1 MTGVQRDREAW
12 PFTTL
17 ARAHRVRSNAHAA
30 LLLKETARL
39 AASMTELR
47 PYQRQCLER
56 LRQRYREGKRRMLV
70 SLPTGTGKTVI
81 FAQFPHYF
89 RMKKRLLVLAHRE
102 ELLEQAL
109 QKFHDADPTLPVEIE
124 QAGKRASANCK
135 VVIASVA
142 TIGRAGSTRLAAL
155 DPEDFYLIVVDEAHH
170 SVAKTYRAIFEHF
183 KLFAADT
190 PRMLVGFTA
199 TPRRGDQ
206 QGLGEIFEEI
216 AYSRSLEE
224 MIRGHFLCPVA
235 GWRVASNVDLDGVQV
250 KGGDFVES
258 QLARVV
264 DVAERNAL
272 LLRAYQDLAPHRRCI
287 VFCVNVA
294 HAQDVAARFLEAG
307 IRAAAVWG
315 AMPKAARRATLAELS
330 SGALEVVTNCNVL
343 TEGFDEPRIDCILMG
358 RPTRSR
364 LLYAQMV
371 GRGTRLH
378 SGKSDLLVIDVADNS
393 RKHTLAGLHALFDL
407 NPALDL
413 QGSDALMMADRL
425 RAIAER
431 YPWVDTQK
439 IKTPRDLELVA
450 ERIDLFR
457 FTPPD
462 EVQPYTRLSW
472 CATPGGGYR
481 LGLPHRE
488 QVVIQPN
495 LLDAWEVTFHAPDA
509 ALGQGQVAG
518 SGAQRAAALNLGT
531 ARELPDA
538 IRTAEAFVQKQ
549 RAAAIRILDL
559 SARWRDQPPSD
570 AQRALLQRK
579 GVPIPKG
586 LTRGQA
592 SWMIG
597 LLAARGRAG

>member
-1 MTGVQRDREAW
+1 MNESA
-12 PFTTL
+12 PL
-17 ARAHRVRSNAHAA
+17 P
-30 LLLKETARL
+30 
-39 AASMTELR
+39 ASMKALR

-56 LRQRYREGKRRMLV
+56 LRQRYREGKRRLLV
-70 SLPTGTGKTVI
+70 SLPTGTGKTII
-81 FAQFPHYF
+81 FAQFPNYF

-109 QKFHDADPTLPVEIE
+109 EKFHDADPNLPVEIE
-124 QAGKRASANCK
+124 QAGKRASADCK
-135 VVIASVA
+135 VVIASVP
-142 TIGRAGSTRLAAL
+142 TIGRAGNKRLAAL

-170 SVAKTYRAIFEHF
+170 AVAKSYRAIFEHF
-183 KLFAADT
+183 GLLAPNT

-206 QGLGEIFEEI
+206 QGLGEVFEEI

-224 MIRGHFLCPVA
+224 MIRGRFLCPVS
-235 GWRVASNVDLDGVQV
+235 GWRVTSDVDLDGVQV
-250 KGGDFVES
+250 KAGDFVES

-272 LLRAYQDLAPHRRCI
+272 LLRAYQDLARHRRCI

-294 HAQDVAARFLEAG
+294 HAQDVAALFCDAG
-307 IRAAAVWG
+307 VRAAAVWG
-315 AMPKAARRATLAELS
+315 AMPKADRRTTLAQLS
-330 SGALEVVTNCNVL
+330 SGEIEVVTNCNVL

-378 SGKSDLLVIDVADNS
+378 PEKSDLLVIDVADNT

-407 NPALDL
+407 DPALDL
-413 QGSDALMMADRL
+413 QGSNALVMADRL
-425 RAIAER
+425 RAIVER
-431 YPWVDTQK
+431 FPWVDIRK
-439 IKTPRDLELVA
+439 IKTPRDLEFVA

-457 FTPPD
+457 FEPPQ

-481 LGLPHRE
+481 LGLPERE
-488 QVVIQPN
+488 HVVIQQN
-495 LLDAWEVTFHAPDA
+495 LLDAWEVKFRSPKRQGGEVSLGSAP
-509 ALGQGQVAG
+509 
-518 SGAQRAAALNLGT
+518 
-531 ARELPDA
+531 ELP
-538 IRTAEAFVQKQ
+538 
-549 RAAAIRILDL
+549 AAIRKAETFVQRERAATIRVLDV
-559 SARWRDQPPSD
+559 SARWRNQPPSD
-570 AQRALLQRK
+570 AQRGFLQRK
-579 GVPIPKG
+579 GIPIPKG

-597 LLAARGRAG
+597 LLGARGRG

>member
-1 MTGVQRDREAW
+1 MKA
-12 PFTTL
+12 
-17 ARAHRVRSNAHAA
+17 
-30 LLLKETARL
+30 
-39 AASMTELR
+39 LR
-47 PYQRQCLER
+47 PYQRQCLEH
-56 LRQRYREGKRRMLV
+56 LRQRYRDGKRRMLV
-70 SLPTGTGKTVI
+70 SLPTGTGKTII

-124 QAGKRASANCK
+124 QAGKRASRDCK
-135 VVIASVA
+135 VVIASVP
-142 TIGRAGSTRLAAL
+142 TIGRAGSKRLAAL

-170 SVAKTYRAIFEHF
+170 SVARSYRAIFEHF

-190 PRMLVGFTA
+190 ARMLVGFTA

-224 MIRGHFLCPVA
+224 MIRGRFLCPIS
-235 GWRVASNVDLDGVQV
+235 GWRVASNVDLDAVQV
-250 KGGDFVES
+250 KAGDFVES

-272 LLRAYQDLAPHRRCI
+272 LLRAYQDLARHRRCI

-294 HAQDVAARFLEAG
+294 HAQEVAALFREAG

-315 AMPKAARRATLAELS
+315 AMPKEERRSTLAQLS

-343 TEGFDEPRIDCILMG
+343 TEGFDEPRIDCVLMG

-378 SGKSDLLVIDVADNS
+378 PEKSDLLVIDVADNS

-413 QGSDALMMADRL
+413 QGSNALAIADRL

-431 YPWVDTQK
+431 YPWVDTRK
-439 IKTPRDLELVA
+439 IKTPRDLEFVA

-457 FTPPD
+457 FEPPD
-462 EVQPYTRLSW
+462 EVRPYTRLSW
-472 CATPGGGYR
+472 CASPGGGYR
-481 LGLPHRE
+481 LGLPERE
-488 QVVIQPN
+488 DVTIQQN
-495 LLDAWEVTFHAPDA
+495 LLDAWEVRFHSPKRR
-509 ALGQGQVAG
+509 GEEV
-518 SGAQRAAALNLGT
+518 SLGT
-531 ARELPDA
+531 ARELPEA
-538 IRTAEAFVQKQ
+538 IGTAEAFIQ
-549 RAAAIRILDL
+549 RERRAAIRLLDL
-559 SARWRDQPPSD
+559 SARWRHQPPSE
-570 AQRALLQRK
+570 AQRALLRRK
-579 GVPIPKG
+579 GIPLPKE

-597 LLAARGRAG
+597 LLPARRHG

>member
-1 MTGVQRDREAW
+1 MK
-12 PFTTL
+12 
-17 ARAHRVRSNAHAA
+17 S
-30 LLLKETARL
+30 
-39 AASMTELR
+39 LR

-56 LRQRYREGKRRMLV
+56 LRQRYRDGKRRLLV

-102 ELLEQAL
+102 ELLEQAR
-109 QKFHDADPTLPVEIE
+109 QKFHDADPNLRVEIE
-124 QAGKRASANCK
+124 QAGKRASADCK
-135 VVIASVA
+135 VVIASVP
-142 TIGRAGSTRLAAL
+142 TIGRAGSGRLAAL
-155 DPEDFYLIVVDEAHH
+155 DPQDFYLIVVDEAHH
-170 SVAKTYRAIFEHF
+170 AVAKSYRAIFEHF
-183 KLFAADT
+183 QLLTPNT

-206 QGLGEIFEEI
+206 QGLGEVFEEI
-216 AYSRSLEE
+216 AYKRSLEE
-224 MIRGHFLCPVA
+224 MIRGRFLCPVA
-235 GWRVASNVDLDGVQV
+235 GWRVNSNVNLDGVQV
-250 KGGDFVES
+250 KAGDFVES

-264 DVAERNAL
+264 HVAERNAL
-272 LLRAYQDLAPHRRCI
+272 LLRAYQDLARQRRCI

-294 HAQDVAARFLEAG
+294 HAQDVAARFRDAG

-315 AMPKAARRATLAELS
+315 AMPKEERRTTLAQLS

-358 RPTRSR
+358 RPTHSR

-378 SGKSDLLVIDVADNS
+378 PEKSDLLVIDVADNS
-393 RKHTLAGLHALFDL
+393 RKHSLAGLHALFDL

-413 QGSDALMMADRL
+413 QGGNALAMADRL
-425 RAIAER
+425 RSVAQR
-431 YPWVDTQK
+431 YPWVDIQK
-439 IKTPRDLELVA
+439 IKTPQDLEVVA

-462 EVQPYTRLSW
+462 EVQPYTHLSW

-481 LGLPHRE
+481 LNLPERE
-488 QVVIQPN
+488 HIEIQQN
-495 LLDAWEVTFHAPDA
+495 LLDAWEVRFHSPRRRGEAVSLGA
-509 ALGQGQVAG
+509 AG
-518 SGAQRAAALNLGT
+518 N
-531 ARELPDA
+531 LPDA
-538 IRTAEAFVQKQ
+538 IHTAEAFVEKEH
-549 RAAAIRILDL
+549 AAALRILDL

-570 AQRALLQRK
+570 AQRGLLCRQ
-579 GVPIPKG
+579 GIPIPKG

-597 LLAARGRAG
+597 LLSAHGRA

>member
-1 MTGVQRDREAW
+1 MNDATPLPA
-12 PFTTL
+12 
-17 ARAHRVRSNAHAA
+17 S
-30 LLLKETARL
+30 LKG
-39 AASMTELR
+39 LR

-56 LRQRYREGKRRMLV
+56 LRQRYRDGRRRLLV

-102 ELLEQAL
+102 ELLEQAR
-109 QKFHDADPTLPVEIE
+109 QKFHDVDPHLAVEIE
-124 QAGKRASANCK
+124 QAGKRASAECK
-135 VVIASVA
+135 VVIASVP
-142 TIGRAGSTRLAAL
+142 TIGRAGSARLAAL
-155 DPEDFYLIVVDEAHH
+155 EPQDFYLIVVDEAHH
-170 SVAKTYRAIFEHF
+170 AVAKSYRAIFEHF
-183 KLFAADT
+183 QLLASNT

-224 MIRGHFLCPVA
+224 MIRGRFLCPVA
-235 GWRVASNVDLDGVQV
+235 GWRVNSNVNLDSVQV
-250 KGGDFVES
+250 KAGDFVES

-264 DVAERNAL
+264 HVAERNAL
-272 LLRAYQDLAPHRRCI
+272 LLRAYQDLARQRRCI

-294 HAQDVAARFLEAG
+294 HAQDVAALFRDAG

-315 AMPKAARRATLAELS
+315 AMPKEERRTTLAQLS

-358 RPTRSR
+358 RPTHSR

-378 SGKSDLLVIDVADNS
+378 PEKSDLLVIDVADNS
-393 RKHTLAGLHALFDL
+393 RKHSLAGLHALFDL
-407 NPALDL
+407 NPTLDL
-413 QGSDALMMADRL
+413 QGRNALAMADRL

-431 YPWVDTQK
+431 YPWVDIQK
-439 IKTPRDLELVA
+439 IKTPQDLEFVA

-462 EVQPYTRLSW
+462 EVQPYTDLSW
-472 CATPGGGYR
+472 CAAPGGGYR
-481 LGLPHRE
+481 LNLPERE
-488 QVVIQPN
+488 HIELQQN
-495 LLDAWEVTFHAPDA
+495 LLDAWEVRFHSPRRRGEVVGLGSA
-509 ALGQGQVAG
+509 A
-518 SGAQRAAALNLGT
+518 N
-531 ARELPDA
+531 LPDA
-538 IRTAEAFVQKQ
+538 IQTAETFVEKE

-559 SARWRDQPPSD
+559 SARWRNQPPSD
-570 AQRALLQRK
+570 AQRDLLQRK
-579 GVPIPKG
+579 GIPIPKG

-597 LLAARGRAG
+597 LLSAHGRV

>member
-1 MTGVQRDREAW
+1 MND
-12 PFTTL
+12 TTPL
-17 ARAHRVRSNAHAA
+17 PAFMKA
-30 LLLKETARL
+30 
-39 AASMTELR
+39 LR

-56 LRQRYREGKRRMLV
+56 LRQRYREGKRRLLV

-102 ELLEQAL
+102 ELLEQAR
-109 QKFHDADPTLPVEIE
+109 QKFHDADPHLRVEIE
-124 QAGKRASANCK
+124 QAGKRASAECK
-135 VVIASVA
+135 VVIASVP
-142 TIGRAGSTRLAAL
+142 TVGRAGSTRLAAL
-155 DPEDFYLIVVDEAHH
+155 DPQDFYLIVVDEAHH
-170 SVAKTYRAIFEHF
+170 AVAKSYRAIFEHF
-183 KLFAADT
+183 QLLAPNT

-206 QGLGEIFEEI
+206 QGLGEVFEEI
-216 AYSRSLEE
+216 AYNRSLEE
-224 MIRGHFLCPVA
+224 MIRGRFLCPVA
-235 GWRVASNVDLDGVQV
+235 GWRVNSNVNLDGVQV
-250 KGGDFVES
+250 KAGDFVES

-264 DVAERNAL
+264 HVAERNAL
-272 LLRAYQDLAPHRRCI
+272 LLRAYQDLARQRRCI

-294 HAQDVAARFLEAG
+294 HAQDVAALFRDAG

-315 AMPKAARRATLAELS
+315 AMPKEERRTTLAQLS

-358 RPTRSR
+358 RPTHSR

-378 SGKSDLLVIDVADNS
+378 PEKADLLVIDVADNS
-393 RKHTLAGLHALFDL
+393 RKHSLAGLHALFDL

-413 QGSDALMMADRL
+413 QGGNALAMADRL
-425 RAIAER
+425 RAVAQR

-439 IKTPRDLELVA
+439 IKTPQDLEFVA
-450 ERIDLFR
+450 QRIDLFR

-462 EVQPYTRLSW
+462 EVQPYTDLSW

-481 LGLPHRE
+481 LNLPERE
-488 QVVIQPN
+488 HIEIQQN
-495 LLDAWEVTFHAPDA
+495 LLDAWEVRFHSPRRRGEAVS
-509 ALGQGQVAG
+509 LGSAG
-518 SGAQRAAALNLGT
+518 N
-531 ARELPDA
+531 LPDA
-538 IRTAEAFVQKQ
+538 IHTAEAFVEKE
-549 RAAAIRILDL
+549 RAAAIRVLDV
-559 SARWRDQPPSD
+559 SARWRNQPPSD
-570 AQRALLQRK
+570 AQRGLLRRK
-579 GVPIPKG
+579 GIPIPQG

-597 LLAARGRAG
+597 LLSAHGRA

>member
-1 MTGVQRDREAW
+1 MNDSA
-12 PFTTL
+12 PL
-17 ARAHRVRSNAHAA
+17 PAS
-30 LLLKETARL
+30 LKA
-39 AASMTELR
+39 LR

-56 LRQRYREGKRRMLV
+56 LRQRYREGKRRLLV

-81 FAQFPHYF
+81 FAQFPNYF

-102 ELLEQAL
+102 ELLQQAL
-109 QKFHDADPTLPVEIE
+109 QKFHDADPTLLVEIE
-124 QAGKRASANCK
+124 QAGKRASADCK
-135 VVIASVA
+135 VVLASVP

-155 DPEDFYLIVVDEAHH
+155 NPEDFYVIVVDEAHH
-170 SVAKTYRAIFEHF
+170 AVAKSYRAIFEHF
-183 KLFAADT
+183 QLFALQT

-206 QGLGEIFEEI
+206 QGLGEVFEEI
-216 AYSRSLEE
+216 AYTRSLEE
-224 MIRGHFLCPVA
+224 MIRGRFLCPVA
-235 GWRVASNVDLDGVQV
+235 GWRVTSDVNLDAVQV
-250 KGGDFVES
+250 RGGDFVES

-272 LLRAYQDLAPHRRCI
+272 LLRAYQDLARRRRCI

-294 HAQDVAARFLEAG
+294 HAQDVAARFRAAG

-315 AMPKAARRATLAELS
+315 AMPKDERRTTLAQLS

-343 TEGFDEPRIDCILMG
+343 TEGFDEPRVDCILMA

-378 SGKSDLLVIDVADNS
+378 PEKSDLLVIDVADNS
-393 RKHTLAGLHALFDL
+393 RQHSLVGLHALFDL
-407 NPALDL
+407 NPALNL
-413 QGSDALMMADRL
+413 QGGDALVMADRL
-425 RAIAER
+425 RAVAER

-439 IKTPRDLELVA
+439 IKTPQDLEFVA

-457 FTPPD
+457 FEPPD
-462 EVQPYTRLSW
+462 EVRPYTGLSW

-481 LGLPHRE
+481 LDLPDRE
-488 QVVIQPN
+488 HVVIQQN
-495 LLDAWEVTFHAPDA
+495 LLDAWEVRFHSPKRRGDA
-509 ALGQGQVAG
+509 VSLGI
-518 SGAQRAAALNLGT
+518 AAD
-531 ARELPDA
+531 LPDA
-538 IRTAEAFVQKQ
+538 IHTAEVFVEAE

-559 SARWRDQPPSD
+559 SARWRNQPPSD
-570 AQRALLQRK
+570 AQRGLLRRK
-579 GVPIPKG
+579 GIPIPQG

-597 LLAARGRAG
+597 LLAAHGRA

>member
-1 MTGVQRDREAW
+1 MNDTA
-12 PFTTL
+12 PLPT
-17 ARAHRVRSNAHAA
+17 S
-30 LLLKETARL
+30 LKA
-39 AASMTELR
+39 LR

-56 LRQRYREGKRRMLV
+56 LRQRYRDGKRRLLV

-89 RMKKRLLVLAHRE
+89 GMKKRLLVLAHRE
-102 ELLEQAL
+102 ELLEQAR
-109 QKFHDADPTLPVEIE
+109 QKFHDADPNLPVEIE
-124 QAGKRASANCK
+124 QAGKRASADCK
-135 VVIASVA
+135 VVIASVP

-155 DPEDFYLIVVDEAHH
+155 DPQDFYLVVVDEAHH
-170 SVAKTYRAIFEHF
+170 SVAKSYRAIFEHF
-183 KLFAADT
+183 QLFAPNT

-206 QGLGEIFEEI
+206 QGLGEVFEEI

-224 MIRGHFLCPVA
+224 MIRGRFLCPVA
-235 GWRVASNVDLDGVQV
+235 GWRVASDVNLDGVQV

-258 QLARVV
+258 QLAQVV

-272 LLRAYQDLAPHRRCI
+272 LLRAYHDLARHRRCI

-294 HAQDVAARFLEAG
+294 HAQDVAARFRGAG

-315 AMPKAARRATLAELS
+315 AMPKDERRRTLAQLS

-343 TEGFDEPRIDCILMG
+343 TEGFDEPRIDCIVMG

-378 SGKSDLLVIDVADNS
+378 PEKSDLLVIDVADNS

-413 QGSDALMMADRL
+413 KGSNALVIADRL

-431 YPWVDTQK
+431 YPWVDIQK
-439 IKTPRDLELVA
+439 IKTPQDLELVA

-457 FTPPD
+457 FEPPD

-481 LGLPHRE
+481 IGLPDRE
-488 QVVIQPN
+488 YVVIQQN
-495 LLDAWEVTFHAPDA
+495 LLDAWEVRFHSPRRRGA
-509 ALGQGQVAG
+509 AV
-518 SGAQRAAALNLGT
+518 SLGT
-531 ARELPDA
+531 AGDLPDA
-538 IRTAEAFVQKQ
+538 IRTAEAFVHKE

-559 SARWRDQPPSD
+559 SARWRNQPPSD
-570 AQRALLQRK
+570 AQRGLLRRK
-579 GVPIPKG
+579 GIPIPEG

-597 LLAARGRAG
+597 LLSAHGRA

>member
-1 MTGVQRDREAW
+1 MQA
-12 PFTTL
+12 
-17 ARAHRVRSNAHAA
+17 
-30 LLLKETARL
+30 
-39 AASMTELR
+39 LR
-47 PYQRQCLER
+47 PYQRQCLEH
-56 LRQRYREGKRRMLV
+56 LRQRYREGKRRLLV
-70 SLPTGTGKTVI
+70 SLPTGTGKTLI

-109 QKFHDADPTLPVEIE
+109 QKFHAADPTLPVEIE
-124 QAGKRASANCK
+124 QAGRRASAACK
-135 VVIASVA
+135 VVIASVP
-142 TIGRAGSTRLAAL
+142 TIGRTGSRRLAAL

-170 SVAKTYRAIFEHF
+170 AVAKSYRTIFEHF
-183 KLFAADT
+183 RLFESGT

-199 TPRRGDQ
+199 TPRRGDR
-206 QGLGEIFEEI
+206 QGLGEVFEEI

-224 MIRGHFLCPVA
+224 MIRGRFLCPVA
-235 GWRVASNVDLDGVQV
+235 GWRITSNVDLDGVQV

-264 DVAERNAL
+264 DVAERNGL
-272 LLRAYQDLAPHRRCI
+272 LLRAYQDLARQRRCI

-294 HAQDVAARFLEAG
+294 HAQEVAARFRAAG

-315 AMPKAARRATLAELS
+315 AMPKEARRTTLVGLA

-358 RPTRSR
+358 RPTQSR

-378 SGKSDLLVIDVADNS
+378 PEKSDLLVIDVADNS

-413 QGSDALMMADRL
+413 QGNNALLMADRL

-439 IKTPRDLELVA
+439 ITTPRDLEFVA

-457 FTPPD
+457 FEPPD

-472 CATPGGGYR
+472 CATSGGGYR
-481 LGLPHRE
+481 LDLPHRE
-488 QVVIQPN
+488 QVIIQPN
-495 LLDAWEVTFHAPDA
+495 LLDAGEVTFHS
-509 ALGQGQVAG
+509 AG
-518 SGAQRAAALNLGT
+518 MSPGESQAEGVRRQRAPVMPLGT

-538 IRTAEAFVQKQ
+538 LRTAEAFVEKQ
-549 RAAAIRILDL
+549 RAAALRILDL
-559 SARWRDQPPSD
+559 SARWRHQPPSE
-570 AQRALLQRK
+570 AQRGLLRRK
-579 GVPIPKG
+579 GVPIPAG

-597 LLAARGRAG
+597 LLAARGRA